1 MKGTNGSI
9 LQQATY
15 SASVFNC
22 RQYESA
28 LDSLRFQIK
37 LFLMEQFEL
46 LASSCQN
53 SSACPPV
60 TEAEH
65 VIGLI
70 EMTFPR
76 FYGEGHLRVRVSRC

>member
-1 MKGTNGSI
+1 MTV
-9 LQQATY
+9 LQHY
-15 SASVFNC
+15 STSAFH
-22 RQYESA
+22 RRRASA
-28 LDSLRFQIK
+28 LDSFRFQIK

-53 SSACPPV
+53 SSLRPFGRPV
-60 TEAEH
+60 TETEH

-76 FYGEGHLRVRVSRC
+76 FYGEGHLGVSVSRC